1 MPTLLEIKQ
10 RQEEFFQR
18 LIAFIL
24 PILAF
29 YFGFVAHGLWPFG
42 NKHLLAYDL
51 YHQYAPF
58 LLELKRKILS
68 GDGLF
73 FSWSGGLGV
82 NFYSIFT
89 YYAASPLNLL
99 TVLFPDRYITEAVT
113 LLTLLKVGLSSLFFR
128 EFLTRSFRRLDPAA
142 SILSGFYA
150 LSAWVYAYSWNIMW
164 LDTLVL
170 FPLACLGLVEL
181 VRDRRPRRFV
191 FALTLMLLT
200 NYYTAFFACVFLF
213 LYYFVLRVQFA
224 PKSQKGL
231 APLLDFARF
240 AGYSILSA
248 FLAAVTLWPTAR
260 ALAITSAAGDVF
272 PRGFSF
278 AQPFMEMLGR
288 MTPLRAPHIMS
299 GLPNIFAGTFVL
311 LLIPAFF
318 ANRRRGLGV
327 RAAYGVLLG
336 FLLFSFQSKTL
347 SFLWH
352 GGHYPNSLDYRY
364 AFVFILL
371 ALAMAYQAMGDDLTL
386 SRRAMV
392 VTAAA
397 VFVLLLAEQQFSQN
411 DTLSHWRLL
420 ATAVLFLVYLMIFAR
435 MRPTRQGKGDG
446 RLPLRGVPYELS
458 GRHQLSP
465 RWKILSLTRLKHS
478 KLSALEPGERSG
490 RIRYRRALSFLFLFL
505 VVELLFHAFTAAA
518 LYQQVAPLGDRAYYA
533 DNAYAAEVFQTTRAM
548 KKAHA
553 GQPWRAEIL
562 PDTCVNDPFLFAT
575 NGMSLFASPFP
586 QASIDFFS
594 DLGYPTNG
602 VNSFQYKES
611 TIVMDSL
618 LGIEYLIV
626 KESRIF
632 DDRTRVEINRGEE
645 TRLLRNPHVLPFGF
659 FATPEAAYLDEE
671 WMPED
676 APDVQNRL
684 LSALSGAPGV
694 LIKDSFRPWEIEG
707 CYVEME
713 NEPSTFRVIRDAGD
727 ADWAFLVYD
736 VPQDGIYY
744 IFWED
749 ESVGINYSNGFIGD
763 YEFFQLGG
771 SKKGIGDVG
780 FLEAGSQLHFRVS
793 MPPEGAVNGTF
804 GACVAR
810 LDEEGW
816 QMAHDK
822 LAAHPL
828 VLDQFSSNSFSG
840 EITAPRDGYLFLPTT
855 GNPGWTFKVDGQV
868 TSARTVRGSFILIPL
883 DAGPHTISARFVPQ
897 GFFTGLALSLASLA
911 AVLAW
916 AGYQWVK
923 KNGRS
928 RPSGPGRPLP

>member
-18 LIAFIL
+18 LIAFTL

-224 PKSQKGL
+224 PKSQKSL

-397 VFVLLLAEQQFSQN
+397 VFVLLLAEQQFLQN

-420 ATAVLFLVYLMIFAR
+420 ATAILFLVYLMIFAR
-435 MRPTRQGKGDG
+435 MRPTRQGKGG
-446 RLPLRGVPYELS
+446 VRLPLRGVSYELS

-548 KKAHA
+548 KEAHA

-645 TRLLRNPHVLPFGF
+645 TRLLRNPDVLPFGF

-694 LIKDSFRPWEIEG
+694 LVKDSFRPWEIEG

-804 GACVAR
+804 RACVAR

-828 VLDQFSSNSFSG
+828 VLNQFSSNSFSG

-868 TSARTVRGSFILIPL
+868 TSARTIRGSFILIPL
-883 DAGPHTISARFVPQ
+883 DAGPHAISARFVPQ

>member
-1 MPTLLEIKQ
+1 M
-10 RQEEFFQR
+10 
-18 LIAFIL
+18 
-24 PILAF
+24 
-29 YFGFVAHGLWPFG
+29 
-42 NKHLLAYDL
+42 
-51 YHQYAPF
+51 
-58 LLELKRKILS
+58 ELKRKILS

-82 NFYSIFT
+82 NFYSFFT
-89 YYAASPLNLL
+89 YYVASPLNLL
-99 TVLFPDRYITEAVT
+99 TLLFPDHYITEAVT
-113 LLTLLKVGLSSLFFR
+113 LLTLLKVGLASLFFR
-128 EFLTRSFRRLDPAA
+128 EFLTGSFRKLDPTA

-181 VRDRRPRRFV
+181 VRDGKPRRFV

-224 PKSQKGL
+224 RKSDNRL
-231 APLLDFARF
+231 APLISLARF
-240 AGYSILSA
+240 AAYSALSA
-248 FLAAVTLWPTAR
+248 LLAAVTLWPTVK
-260 ALAITSAAGDVF
+260 ALAITSAAGDAF

-278 AQPFMEMLGR
+278 GQTFFDLLGR

-299 GLPNIFAGTFVL
+299 GLPNVFAGLFVL

-318 ANRRRGLGV
+318 ASRRRPLRIRV
-327 RAAYGVLLG
+327 AYGILLG

-371 ALAMAYQAMGDDLTL
+371 TLTMAYQAMGDDLTKT
-386 SRRAMV
+386 RRPIV
-392 VTAAA
+392 ITAVA
-397 VFVLLLAEQQFSQN
+397 VFGFLLLEQQFKLN

-420 ATAVLFLVYLMIFAR
+420 ATAILLLLYLMIFAR
-435 MRPTRQGKGDG
+435 MRPLFPQSEGPWPQ
-446 RLPLRGVPYELS
+446 LNQGVPYKLS

-465 RWKILSLTRLKHS
+465 RRRLHSLLRMQHSRLP
-478 KLSALEPGERSG
+478 LADRRERAG
-490 RIRYRRALSFLFLFL
+490 HIRYRHALSLLFLFL

-518 LYQQVAPLGDRAYYA
+518 LYQQVAPLGDRSYYA
-533 DNAYAAEVFQTTRAM
+533 DNNYAREVLQTTRSL
-548 KKAHA
+548 KEQHA

-562 PDTCVNDPFLFAT
+562 PDTCVNDPFLFAS

-618 LGIEYLIV
+618 LAIDYLIV
-626 KESRIF
+626 REDRIF
-632 DDRTRVEINRGEE
+632 DDRSRIEISRGEV
-645 TRLLRNPHVLPFGF
+645 TRLLQNSQALPFGF

-694 LIKDSFRPWEIEG
+694 LIKDSFRPWGQEG
-707 CYVEME
+707 CYVEE
-713 NEPSTFRVIRDAGD
+713 EYGPFTFRVIRDAGD

-749 ESVGINYSNGFIGD
+749 ESVGINYSNGFIRD

-780 FLEAGSQLHFRVS
+780 YLEAGSQLHFRVS
-793 MPPEGAVNGTF
+793 MPSDEDINGTF
-804 GACVAR
+804 RACVAR

-816 QMAHDK
+816 QKARDT
-822 LAAHPL
+822 LASNPL
-828 VLDQFSSNSFSG
+828 ILDHFSTNSFSG
-840 EITAPRDGYLFLPTT
+840 EITAPRNGYLFLPTT
-855 GNPGWTFKVDGQV
+855 GNPGWTFRVDGQV
-868 TSARTVRGSFILIPL
+868 TAAQTIRGSFILIPL
-883 DAGPHTISARFVPQ
+883 EAGSHTVSASFAPQ
-897 GFFTGLALSLASLA
+897 GFTLGLVLSLAGLA
-911 AVLAW
+911 VVSGFALFTRLRS
-916 AGYQWVK
+916 GKQD
-923 KNGRS
+923 GRRY
-928 RPSGPGRPLP
+928 RPAQGRGSHVMINPNRR